1 MGGAAEQRPC
11 LTLLPAL
18 PRLLTHL
25 QLSPLHR
32 QHHAHASVQV
42 WENCPVGAGA
52 AAREENA
59 VVCCSMLGGLTASK
73 CTCAVMGFAEP
84 ELLGFI
90 AHWTTH
96 CSSEPMW
103 DSYRLACHHT
113 GASPEGRGW
122 AVPCTIRAC
131 SQVGDGC
138 TQAAVG
144 RWFVTISEGHGAG
157 VVLFLNGFHMSSAPA
172 CGQGSLALLTITQA
186 VGSFLFVSRIH
197 FKNDI
202 AEWV

>member
-1 MGGAAEQRPC
+1 MATC
-11 LTLLPAL
+11 N
-18 PRLLTHL
+18 
-25 QLSPLHR
+25 
-32 QHHAHASVQV
+32 VQV

-90 AHWTTH
+90 AHWSTH

-113 GASPEGRGW
+113 GAVPLAKF
-122 AVPCTIRAC
+122 AVMLCISHAFDLSWRA
-131 SQVGDGC
+131 V
-138 TQAAVG
+138 
-144 RWFVTISEGHGAG
+144 
-157 VVLFLNGFHMSSAPA
+157 
-172 CGQGSLALLTITQA
+172 
-186 VGSFLFVSRIH
+186 
-197 FKNDI
+197 
-202 AEWV
+202 